1 MTALTLKEGGEKCAH
16 NMQMRGRRDL
26 ARLNKQQGR
35 GFSLVHN
42 LSLKSL
48 QQGKRRRA
56 ELPSTKQH
64 SAKVQL
70 AAGGIVQ
77 VKKKKKKKQLHFLYY
92 SVKEGVVEP
101 VPGTPGPWSRLGS
114 SH

>member
-1 MTALTLKEGGEKCAH
+1 MWGGKVLIDRSAGLHDGSDAQGRRGERAH

-48 QQGKRRRA
+48 QESKRRRP

-77 VKKKKKKKQLHFLYY
+77 VKNRVAFLCTIP
-92 SVKEGVVEP
+92 VV
-101 VPGTPGPWSRLGS
+101 
-114 SH
+114 